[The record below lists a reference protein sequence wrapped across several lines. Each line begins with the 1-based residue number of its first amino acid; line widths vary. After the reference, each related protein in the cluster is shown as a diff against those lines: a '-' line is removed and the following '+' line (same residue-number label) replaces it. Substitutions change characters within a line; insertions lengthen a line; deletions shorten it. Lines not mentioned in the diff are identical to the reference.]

1 MLFWRWPH
9 ESQLWARDGL
19 PVDLIQ
25 TPVPYR
31 RPQPRESDPATQQSV
46 RDKFEKFR
54 RKRYVSKGP
63 VLGLTSYFTVPKGD
77 GDVRVVFDGTKS
89 GLNASIW
96 SPSFGLPSS
105 SSLLATLEPGTWMA
119 DIDVGEM
126 FYNFLLD
133 PKLRPYC
140 GVDLKPYCQE
150 ASSWERWER
159 CVMGVK
165 SSPYGCIK
173 MDLLGDEVNKGNH
186 VTPTNPFHFD
196 QVCLNLPGDPAYN
209 PSSPWVSKIVSSN
222 QRIAGDVKTYVD
234 DKRPTGYS
242 YAHCRAVARRTASIL
257 GYLGMQDA
265 SRKRELPSLR
275 AGAWSGVVCHTD
287 QDMVTVL
294 CPQDKWTKA
303 KHYVARLSEVQRDSN
318 TFNHAEL
325 ESIRGFLIY
334 VLRTYPAF
342 TPFLKGLHLT
352 LDRWRPSRDQEGWK
366 VLNVVRLHLDQTSF
380 HAGHPSEPPEEV
392 LGVPRLASDL
402 EALTALFSP
411 DTPPRR
417 VVRSRQVLVT
427 LYGFGDASGDGFGQT
442 LMTPAGIK
450 YTYGLWGSV
459 LSSQS
464 SNYREFRNLLE
475 LVDAEASDTFP
486 SLAQLVT
493 SVERLVADAPPNMEM
508 FLFTDNAV
516 AEGAFYKGTSPSR
529 ALFDLV
535 L

>member
-1 MLFWRWPH
+1 M
-9 ESQLWARDGL
+9 
-19 PVDLIQ
+19 
-25 TPVPYR
+25 
-31 RPQPRESDPATQQSV
+31 

-275 AGAWSGVVCHTD
+275 AGAWSGVVWSATPTRIWS
-287 QDMVTVL
+287 Q
-294 CPQDKWTKA
+294 
-303 KHYVARLSEVQRDSN
+303 
-318 TFNHAEL
+318 F
-325 ESIRGFLIY
+325 Y
-334 VLRTYPAF
+334 VLRTNGP
-342 TPFLKGLHLT
+342 
-352 LDRWRPSRDQEGWK
+352 RPSIMLPVYLRFSVTPTLSIMQNWK
-366 VLNVVRLHLDQTSF
+366 
-380 HAGHPSEPPEEV
+380 
-392 LGVPRLASDL
+392 
-402 EALTALFSP
+402 
-411 DTPPRR
+411 
-417 VVRSRQVLVT
+417 
-427 LYGFGDASGDGFGQT
+427 ASGD
-442 LMTPAGIK
+442 
-450 YTYGLWGSV
+450 
-459 LSSQS
+459 
-464 SNYREFRNLLE
+464 
-475 LVDAEASDTFP
+475 
-486 SLAQLVT
+486 SLYMYCAHIPH
-493 SVERLVADAPPNMEM
+493 SPP
-508 FLFTDNAV
+508 F
-516 AEGAFYKGTSPSR
+516 
-529 ALFDLV
+529 
-535 L
+535 